1 MLYIVNTT
9 FHYILTTDMNLTD
22 KQKSHITT
30 FLYMTVL
37 LLSLGLIIFVS
48 IDTFE
53 GVNFL
58 ENGYY
63 MTYQL
68 WVCIIFVIYFF
79 VEYHLAEDKWQY
91 VKRRWIF
98 LVLSIPYLNII
109 NLFNINF
116 SPEELYF
123 IRFIPLARGALA
135 LSIIIGYM
143 THNRIS
149 SLFLSYIVIM
159 LSIIYFASLIFL
171 EREQPVN
178 NLVPNYGAALWWALM
193 DATTIGSYIYPV
205 TVTGKILAVI
215 LAALGMMMFPLF
227 TVYITNWVQRYNRRH
242 NPTLFDDEFTDNRY
256 KRDKS

>member
-1 MLYIVNTT
+1 
-9 FHYILTTDMNLTD
+9 
-22 KQKSHITT
+22 
-30 FLYMTVL
+30 MTVL
-37 LLSLGLIIFVS
+37 LLSLGLIVFIS
-48 IDTFE
+48 IDTFKSI
-53 GVNFL
+53 NFL
-58 ENGYY
+58 ENQYY

-68 WVCIIFVIYFF
+68 WVCVIFVIYFF
-79 VEYHLAEDKWQY
+79 VEYYLAENKWQY
-91 VKRRWIF
+91 VKRRWFF
-98 LVLSIPYLNII
+98 LVLSVPYLNII
-109 NLFNINF
+109 NLFDINI

-135 LSIIIGYM
+135 LSLIIGYM
-143 THNRIS
+143 TKSRIS

-227 TVYITNWVQRYNRRH
+227 TVYITNLVQRYNKRH
-242 NPTLFDDEFTDNRY
+242 NPTLFEDEFTDNRY
-256 KRDKS
+256 KSDND

>member
-1 MLYIVNTT
+1 M
-9 FHYILTTDMNLTD
+9 DLTD
-22 KQKSHITT
+22 KQKSYVTT

-37 LLSLGLIIFVS
+37 LLSLGLIVFIS

-53 GVNFL
+53 GINFL
-58 ENGYY
+58 ENHYY

-79 VEYHLAEDKWQY
+79 VEYYLAEDKWQY
-91 VKRRWIF
+91 VKRRWFF

-109 NLFNINF
+109 NLFDITF

-135 LSIIIGYM
+135 LSLIIGYM
-143 THNRIS
+143 TKNRIS

-227 TVYITNWVQRYNRRH
+227 TVYITNWVQRYNKRH
-242 NPTLFDDEFTDNRY
+242 NPTLFEDEFTDNRY
-256 KRDKS
+256 KSDNS

>member
-1 MLYIVNTT
+1 MDNV
-9 FHYILTTDMNLTD
+9 LTD
-22 KQKSHITT
+22 KQKSHLTT

-37 LLSLGLIIFVS
+37 LLSLGLIIFIS

-53 GVNFL
+53 GINFL
-58 ENGYY
+58 DNHYY

-68 WVCIIFVIYFF
+68 WVCVIFVIYFF
-79 VEYHLAEDKWQY
+79 VEYAISDDKWHY
-91 VKRRWIF
+91 IKHRWFF

-109 NLFNINF
+109 NLFNIDF
-116 SPEELYF
+116 THEELYF

-135 LSIIIGYM
+135 LSLIIGYM
-143 THNRIS
+143 TTNRIS

-159 LSIIYFASLIFL
+159 LSVIYFASLIFL

-205 TVTGKILAVI
+205 TVTGKILAVV

-227 TVYITNWVQRYNRRH
+227 TVYITNWVQRYNKRH
-242 NPTLFDDEFTDNRY
+242 NPTLFEDEFTDQRY
-256 KRDKS
+256 KPDES

>member
-1 MLYIVNTT
+1 MDL
-9 FHYILTTDMNLTD
+9 NLND
-22 KQKSHITT
+22 KQKSHLTT

-37 LLSLGLIIFVS
+37 LLSLGLIIFIS

-53 GVNFL
+53 GINFL
-58 ENGYY
+58 ENHHY
-63 MTYQL
+63 MTYQF
-68 WVCIIFVIYFF
+68 WVCVVFVIYFF
-79 VEYHLAEDKWQY
+79 VEYAMAEDKWLY
-91 VKRRWIF
+91 IKHRWFF

-109 NLFNINF
+109 NLFGISF
-116 SPEELYF
+116 TPQELYF

-143 THNRIS
+143 TKNRIS
-149 SLFLSYIVIM
+149 SLFMSYVVIM
-159 LSIIYFASLIFL
+159 ISVIYFASLIFL

-227 TVYITNWVQRYNRRH
+227 TVYITNWVQRYNKRH
-242 NPTLFDDEFTDNRY
+242 NPALFEDEFTDKTY
-256 KRDKS
+256 SDDKS

>member
-1 MLYIVNTT
+1 M
-9 FHYILTTDMNLTD
+9 DLTD
-22 KQKSHITT
+22 KQKSYIST

-37 LLSLGLIIFVS
+37 LLSLGLIVFIS

-58 ENGYY
+58 ENRYY

-79 VEYHLAEDKWQY
+79 VECYLAENKWQY
-91 VKRRWIF
+91 ATRRWLF

-109 NLFNINF
+109 NMFNINIP
-116 SPEELYF
+116 PEELYF

-135 LSIIIGYM
+135 LSLIIGYM
-143 THNRIS
+143 TKSRIS
-149 SLFLSYIVIM
+149 SLFLSYMVIM
-159 LSIIYFASLIFL
+159 LSIIYFASLIFF

-205 TVTGKILAVI
+205 TVTGKVLAVI

-227 TVYITNWVQRYNRRH
+227 TVYITNLVQRYNKRH
-242 NPTLFDDEFTDNRY
+242 NPTLFEDEFTDNSR
-256 KRDKS
+256 KSGNN

>member
-1 MLYIVNTT
+1 MDNV
-9 FHYILTTDMNLTD
+9 LTD
-22 KQKSHITT
+22 KQKSYLTT

-37 LLSLGLIIFVS
+37 LLSLGLIIFIS

-53 GVNFL
+53 GINFL
-58 ENGYY
+58 DNHYY

-68 WVCIIFVIYFF
+68 WVCVIFVIYFF
-79 VEYHLAEDKWQY
+79 VEYAISDDKWHY
-91 VKRRWIF
+91 VKHRWFF

-109 NLFNINF
+109 NLFNIDF
-116 SPEELYF
+116 THEELYF

-135 LSIIIGYM
+135 LSLIIGYM
-143 THNRIS
+143 TTNRIS

-159 LSIIYFASLIFL
+159 LSVIYFASLIFL

-205 TVTGKILAVI
+205 TVTGKILAVV

-227 TVYITNWVQRYNRRH
+227 TVYITNWLQRYNKRH
-242 NPTLFDDEFTDNRY
+242 NPTLFEDEFTDQRY
-256 KRDKS
+256 KPDES

>member
-143 THNRIS
+143 THHRNT
-149 SLFLSYIVIM
+149 SLLLSYIIIM
-159 LSIIYFASLIFL
+159 L
-171 EREQPVN
+171 
-178 NLVPNYGAALWWALM
+178 
-193 DATTIGSYIYPV
+193 
-205 TVTGKILAVI
+205 
-215 LAALGMMMFPLF
+215 
-227 TVYITNWVQRYNRRH
+227 
-242 NPTLFDDEFTDNRY
+242 
-256 KRDKS
+256 